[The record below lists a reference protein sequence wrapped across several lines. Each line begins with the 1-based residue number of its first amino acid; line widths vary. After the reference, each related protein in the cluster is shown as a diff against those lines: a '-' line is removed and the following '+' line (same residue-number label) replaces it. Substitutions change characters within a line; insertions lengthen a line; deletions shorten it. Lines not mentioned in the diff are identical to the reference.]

1 MYIIGHVRQQIASQ
15 SKCSADD
22 KCLTEADGKKVNTVK
37 NILMQ
42 KQESWKIRK
51 ILNCKLRRR
60 KVWYFEINMK
70 LGKKKKNEKKNA
82 Q

>member
-1 MYIIGHVRQQIASQ
+1 MYVHICFIAYVCNFMYIIGHVRQQIASQ

-42 KQESWKIRK
+42 KQES
-51 ILNCKLRRR
+51 
-60 KVWYFEINMK
+60 
-70 LGKKKKNEKKNA
+70 
-82 Q
+82 